1 MLFKRMDKKRAGCI
15 SVKDVSNTVKEL
27 CPNTTSYQLVILE
40 QLINPDKTGD
50 GYDESCYE

>member
-27 CPNTTSYQLVILE
+27 CPNTTPYQLVILE

-50 GYDESCYE
+50 GYDESYYE